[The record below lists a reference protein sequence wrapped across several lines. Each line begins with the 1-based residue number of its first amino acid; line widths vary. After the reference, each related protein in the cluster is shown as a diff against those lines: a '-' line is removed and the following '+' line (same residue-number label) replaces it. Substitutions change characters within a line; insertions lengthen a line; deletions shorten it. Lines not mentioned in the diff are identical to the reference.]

1 MIYKRRN
8 QEIMM
13 LNRYC
18 NILFN
23 IRNNSRTNTPPL
35 VILVSVGSHKNRL
48 LYKIS
53 ITLSVFYING
63 CCSKVCKVCKHV
75 KLQFILCQRIF
86 QKLILMN
93 QKLTDKTALF
103 EEFSHQALAKNVF

>member
-1 MIYKRRN
+1 
-8 QEIMM
+8 M

-35 VILVSVGSHKNRL
+35 VILLSVDSHKNRL

-63 CCSKVCKVCKHV
+63 CCSKARKVCKHV
-75 KLQFILCQRIF
+75 KLQFILLSENFLETYFDEPQI
-86 QKLILMN
+86 
-93 QKLTDKTALF
+93 
-103 EEFSHQALAKNVF
+103 S